1 MERIILSVI
10 TTALIFAPGVIYSV
24 MLHSLKKRITS
35 SGYTI
40 AMMGFMKKVFCSGDR
55 RLVVEVPD
63 KVEFIDTR
71 DYLVKYFRMPTNSS
85 TLEELTKLLEATK
98 CLEQSAGNVMLKVV
112 GWNQVLPCFI
122 VKADTGKYFERC
134 LDSKTIKELI
144 AELYN
149 QR

>member
-1 MERIILSVI
+1 MGRIIL
-10 TTALIFAPGVIYSV
+10 PGVIAALILASGVLYGV
-24 MLHSLKKRITS
+24 MLHSLKRRIAS

-40 AMMGFMKKVFCSGDR
+40 VMMGFMKKVFCSGDR

-85 TLEELTKLLEATK
+85 TLEELAKLLEATK
-98 CLEQSAGNVMLKVV
+98 RLEQSAGSIMLKVV
-112 GWNQVLPCFI
+112 GENQILPCFI
-122 VKADTGKYFERC
+122 VKADTGKCFESC
-134 LDSKTIKELI
+134 LDSKTIKKLI

>member
-1 MERIILSVI
+1 MEIGDLWWKFQIRWNLLS
-10 TTALIFAPGVIYSV
+10 
-24 MLHSLKKRITS
+24 
-35 SGYTI
+35 
-40 AMMGFMKKVFCSGDR
+40 
-55 RLVVEVPD
+55 
-63 KVEFIDTR
+63 

-98 CLEQSAGNVMLKVV
+98 RLEQSAGNVMLKVV